1 MTWNLKGSYAQEGD
15 LAELVGLKHK
25 RFIIQL
31 KTGGELQT
39 HRGVLKHDDLIGR
52 AWGSQI
58 FSHLGNPFFLLQ
70 PTLGDLL
77 LETPRNTQILYPK
90 DIGFILMQ
98 MGIGSGQH
106 VLEAGTGSGALTIA
120 LTLAV
125 GLDGHLTS
133 YEVRPEMQR
142 MAIKNLTRVGLVD
155 RVTLILRD
163 IAEGF
168 DERGVD
174 AVFLDVANPYDYIAQ
189 VRAALKSGGNFGSI
203 VPTANQVSK
212 LLFALRQNDFA
223 FIEVCE
229 VLLRY
234 YRPEP
239 ERLRPVDRM
248 VAHTG
253 FLVFARPV
261 LIDPNHHAL
270 ADSLPGGEDGVNE
283 DATPEA

>member
-1 MTWNLKGSYAQEGD
+1 MTWNTKGTHAGEGD
-15 LAELVGLKHK
+15 LVELVGLKHK

-52 AWGSQI
+52 EWGSQV
-58 FSHLGNPFFLLQ
+58 FSHLGNPFFLL
-70 PTLGDLL
+70 PPVLGDLL
-77 LETPRNTQILYPK
+77 LETPRNTQIMYPK

-98 MGIGSGQH
+98 MGISPSQH
-106 VLEAGTGSGALTIA
+106 VLEAGSGSGALTIA
-120 LTLAV
+120 LATAV
-125 GLDGHLTS
+125 GTEGRVIS

-142 MAIKNLTRVGLVD
+142 LAVKNITRLNLQE
-155 RVTLILRD
+155 RVAFKLGD
-163 IAEGF
+163 IADGF
-168 DERGVD
+168 DERNVD
-174 AVFLDVANPYDYIAQ
+174 ALFLDVPNPYDYIAQ
-189 VRAALKSGGNFGSI
+189 VRAALKCGGCFGSI
-203 VPTANQVSK
+203 LPTANQVTK
-212 LLFALRQNDFA
+212 LLVALRQNDFA

-253 FLVFARPV
+253 FLIFARPV
-261 LIDPNHHAL
+261 LIDPERRRQAEL
-270 ADSLPGGEDGVNE
+270 LLEAQSPDESDGVI
-283 DATPEA
+283 